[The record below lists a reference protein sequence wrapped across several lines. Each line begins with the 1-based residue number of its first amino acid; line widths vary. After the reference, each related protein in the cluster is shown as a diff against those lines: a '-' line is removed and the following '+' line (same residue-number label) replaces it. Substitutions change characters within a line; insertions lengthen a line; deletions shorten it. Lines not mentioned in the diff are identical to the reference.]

1 MESIFENRDALD
13 LISQILFIILPVAVS
28 WFARTYLKNSAAEKQ
43 IGSIVRLANA
53 AIDYVENLDKRGDL
67 VLAPNARRSIVKL
80 NHAAK
85 WLEGELENNG
95 IKISTEE
102 AREWISSEYQKR
114 VGDPRP
120 ASEMYAHAR
129 AAVDMIQAVEGER
142 FGELF
147 QRPDRLAFLA
157 NMAADWVVSQLA
169 RSRSAR
175 ITHAEALSCINAE
188 VLGRVRL
195 QEAGEVGGQD
205 LAGQDLAGQDLAS
218 QVAALLRELKNH
230 SILDAQGA
238 GNGFKLA
245 ENTYHG
251 SVIV

>member
-114 VGDPRP
+114 IGDPRP
-120 ASEMYAHAR
+120 MEDLSKHAR
-129 AAVDMIQAVEGER
+129 TAVDMILAAEGGR
-142 FGELF
+142 LTELL
-147 QRPDRLAFLA
+147 QQPERLAFLA
-157 NMAADWVVSQLA
+157 NLAADWVVSNMA
-169 RSRSAR
+169 RSRSASLS
-175 ITHAEALSCINAE
+175 HAEALSCINAE
-188 VLGRVRL
+188 ILGRVQL
-195 QEAGEVGGQD
+195 QESGEVGGQD
-205 LAGQDLAGQDLAS
+205 LAG

-230 SILDAQGA
+230 SPLDAQGA
-238 GNGFKLA
+238 GNGFKFA
-245 ENTYHG
+245 EITIPG